1 MLVDHHFFAVFHGNL
16 FKKMSGTFEDVWV
29 HISCVVGL
37 EDVQLLNR
45 VFCGLVLWSGG
56 PFHAERW
63 FRPLPK
69 ADKKSIFEVYL
80 LKVEYPKPK
89 QRIGTQRFD
98 HLWFGIVYVLL
109 VTATAWVQCFC
120 KMWMTHQYISVI
132 RSLVIHHMNRAWMQL
147 YAFRWLSTILGDHSP
162 SVLFLLLC
170 CFLVLHLGRV

>member
-89 QRIGTQRFD
+89 QRIGTQRFWSFMIWD
-98 HLWFGIVYVLL
+98 RVRASCYCNCLSAVLL
-109 VTATAWVQCFC
+109 QNVNDPSV
-120 KMWMTHQYISVI
+120 HLGYSVI
-132 RSLVIHHMNRAWMQL
+132 SYSSHEPSLNAIVRFSVVVDH
-147 YAFRWLSTILGDHSP
+147 FRWS
-162 SVLFLLLC
+162 
-170 CFLVLHLGRV
+170 